1 MMIGTKVRIIGP
13 KKSDEVIRG
22 VPWLADL
29 MDEYIGHEAVIA
41 STSVPYYKG
50 TVYMLEDDDI
60 YLQSCWFVGEW
71 LAPIRFEDEHDDFDV
86 ENIESLFDI
95 TG

>member
-1 MMIGTKVRIIGP
+1 MMIVTKVRIIGP

-41 STSVPYYKG
+41 STSVPFYKG
-50 TVYMLEDDDI
+50 TIYMLEDDDV
-60 YLQSCWFVGEW
+60 YLQSLWFVEEW
-71 LAPIRFEDEHDDFDV
+71 LAPIRFEDEYDDFDV
-86 ENIESLFDI
+86 GNIESLW
-95 TG
+95 